1 MKAPMTAMDVQ
12 SPAHLQEPLPPADR
26 TDTDIAIYRGLSWP
40 QVRLLAA
47 LGALLGLVLAA
58 AISISLPV
66 LAPVL
71 LLLPPCAI
79 VLGGGLVS
87 ESLNRGLSRREAQ
100 RKTRAVLGSA
110 ETRLLGSRVLLSQLA
125 VQPCQHLPRD
135 GFWMPWRVAGDTRDT
150 SPADMAKL
158 ANLDSP
164 VRLGESADA
173 LD

>member
-1 MKAPMTAMDVQ
+1 MDAQ
-12 SPAHLQEPLPPADR
+12 SPEHVQELPPPADR

-58 AISISLPV
+58 AVSISLPV

-135 GFWMPWRVAGDTRDT
+135 GFWIPWSDARDT
-150 SPADMAKL
+150 SLTDMGKLAKL
-158 ANLDSP
+158 DNP
-164 VRLGESADA
+164 MRLGESVDA